1 MSSLAFITQEASIYF
16 GIPVLIAGLVGGVL
30 NTLVFLSLRTFRQ
43 SSCAFYLTIMSIV
56 NIGQLLTG
64 LLSRI
69 MISGYDVDWTATSSF
84 YCKFRYFLLQTC
96 SLTSLTCICL
106 ATIDQ
111 YLATCS
117 NVRWQQWSSL
127 KVAHRLTA
135 IFAILW
141 SLHGIPCLIYF
152 AQVYSSTTNK
162 IVCAVLNAT
171 FAKYNA
177 YGYFLI
183 LVGFLPIF
191 VTILFAILAFRNVKQ
206 MIHQSVPVVRRELE
220 KQLTMMVLV
229 QVTLNSFTLLPS
241 SIINALQRSSVL
253 ASDPDVE
260 RTLEMAGILSLLI
273 YFLSF
278 AVSKNCFSLYD
289 SS

>member
-1 MSSLAFITQEASIYF
+1 MSSLAVITQQASIYY
-16 GIPVLIAGLVGGVL
+16 GIPVLVAGLFGGVL

-69 MISGYDVDWTATSSF
+69 MITGYSVDWTVTSPF

-96 SLTSLTCICL
+96 SLISLTCICL

-111 YLATCS
+111 YFATCS

-127 KVAHRLTA
+127 KVAHCLTV

-141 SLHGIPCLIYF
+141 SLHGIPYLIYF
-152 AQVYSSTTNK
+152 AQVYSSATNK
-162 IVCAVLNAT
+162 IGCNIINAI

-177 YGYFLI
+177 YVYFLT
-183 LVGFLPIF
+183 LTGFLPIF
-191 VTILFAILAFRNVKQ
+191 ITVLFAVLAFRNIKQ
-206 MIHQSVPVVRRELE
+206 LAHQAVPVVRRELE

-229 QVTLNSFTLLPS
+229 QVALNSFTLLPNS
-241 SIINALQRSSVL
+241 VVNALQTNPALTSVPELGSRLQFASVL
-253 ASDPDVE
+253 
-260 RTLEMAGILSLLI
+260 TGLI
-273 YFLSF
+273 YYLNF
-278 AVSKNCFSLYD
+278 AVSKNRF
-289 SS
+289 